1 MDLWNDKDL
10 PMPILT
16 TYDVSKDKFDI
27 SIVKSS
33 LIELLE
39 FFRTTKKLHVES
51 AHLFRFI
58 FMNCKQFRMM
68 KGMQDMKKVQQG
80 LKRYF
85 DMNMVDIIETF
96 MSFLVEPDDVSA
108 KLNIPYRQNF
118 DYLLIK
124 LQGLS
129 KLLVRII
136 ICAKNSASFF
146 LGLVKAGSF
155 YIKGTIIISTIGKVW
170 DLCRNMCKTIVRH
183 FNELAP
189 CRVMFKIRPGINC
202 LLSDYKFPEKL
213 DVWLGTEWNE
223 FVNNPTCDHKMLLTE
238 KEQQSFVKNL
248 ESNESMLRLKN
259 ESTEDEPIEP
269 KRKKLKVE
277 KVPQVN
283 IETELDDY
291 TPLPRFTN
299 KVSSKPIAIANI
311 VVETTDD
318 HSIANLKCKETV
330 LDFIKQE
337 NNLRKVN
344 KEKSLTISKMKPK
357 EWKSFKM
364 DMQKKSILMQDKIF
378 VDYVKDY
385 LEEYKL

>member
-1 MDLWNDKDL
+1 
-10 PMPILT
+10 
-16 TYDVSKDKFDI
+16 
-27 SIVKSS
+27 
-33 LIELLE
+33 
-39 FFRTTKKLHVES
+39 
-51 AHLFRFI
+51 
-58 FMNCKQFRMM
+58 MNCKQFRMM

-85 DMNMVDIIETF
+85 DMNIVDIIETF
-96 MSFLVEPDDVSA
+96 MSFLGESDDISV

-155 YIKGTIIISTIGKVW
+155 YIKGTIIISTVGKLW

-202 LLSDYKFPEKL
+202 PLSDYKFPEKL
-213 DVWLGTEWNE
+213 DVWLGKEWNE
-223 FVNNPTCDHKMLLTE
+223 FVNNPTCDHKMLLKE
-238 KEQQSFVKNL
+238 EEQQTFLRNI
-248 ESNESMLRLKN
+248 EFNESLLRLKN

-269 KRKKLKVE
+269 KRKKQKVE
-277 KVPQVN
+277 KVSQIN

-299 KVSSKPIAIANI
+299 KVSSKPKAIANI
-311 VVETTDD
+311 IAETTDD
-318 HSIANLKCKETV
+318 HSITNLKCKETV
-330 LDFIKQE
+330 LEFIKQE
-337 NNLRKVN
+337 NSLRKVN

-364 DMQKKSILMQDKIF
+364 DMQMKSILMQDKIF